1 MKTKT
6 ITIKVPA
13 DLRAA
18 FKMVALKQDKTM
30 TDILLE
36 TVQKVVEE
44 DIRNEKE

>member
-6 ITIKVPA
+6 ITIKVPEK
-13 DLRAA
+13 LRAA

-36 TVQKVVEE
+36 CVKREVEK
-44 DIRNEKE
+44 DQNEK